1 MPQSAARTRLRSGRI
16 EANGVRTVIVELSLF
31 PTAGTPPADRFRVV
45 VAGLIAPRG
54 RLCAGAGRP
63 VDAGAGRPVGAG
75 ARCATLLRASMPVR
89 LDL

>member
-54 RLCAGAGRP
+54 RLRGRP
-63 VDAGAGRPVGAG
+63 VACAGV
-75 ARCATLLRASMPVR
+75 RCATLLRASTPPP
-89 LDL
+89 